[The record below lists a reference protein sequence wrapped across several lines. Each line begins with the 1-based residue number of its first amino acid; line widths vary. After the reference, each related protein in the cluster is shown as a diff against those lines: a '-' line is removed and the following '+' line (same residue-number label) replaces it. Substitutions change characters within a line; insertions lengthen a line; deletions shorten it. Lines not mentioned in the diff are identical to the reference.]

1 MLSPGST
8 FAGYEV
14 ESVVGAGG
22 IGILY
27 RARQVRLDRP
37 VALKLVEPDVARDPV
52 VRERLRREARTVAAL
67 DHPNVVPLYEAGE
80 EGGTVYIV
88 TRWVEGTEL
97 GTLILSEGPMEPGRA
112 ARIAAQIA
120 AALEVA
126 HEKGLVH
133 RDVKPS
139 NVILTHEDHVYLTD
153 FGLAKRAETA
163 PGLTAVDQMLGTV
176 DYVAPELIEGSE
188 PDARSDVYSLGC
200 VLFEMLTGEPPFA
213 DQKGGMAKMWA
224 QVNAEP
230 AVGARTATRRAGG
243 ARGGDAARDG
253 QGARGP
259 AHGGGL
265 PGGAC
270 STPAASAVSGGR
282 RLRAGVEQ
290 LRGEHDPAECHPG
303 GAVVGRRAP
312 IEGLGLVEQPVPGS
326 RLSGGIGRAG
336 RGHEHDGMQD
346 VADRPSG
353 ELVLHGQLGRV
364 LPGEDR
370 PCPGGDL
377 PAGRVRILGH
387 PHKRA
392 HGVEAELRPRLRF
405 ARRADRHGLAALEP
419 RPVRRQPRRSR
430 TSARS

>member
-14 ESVVGAGG
+14 KSVVGAGG
-22 IGILY
+22 MGILY

-37 VALKLVEPDVARDPV
+37 VALKLVEPEVARDPV

-80 EGGTVYIV
+80 EGGTVYVV
-88 TRWVEGTEL
+88 TRWIEGTEL
-97 GTLILSEGPMEPGRA
+97 GALILGEGALEPGRA

-139 NVILTHEDHVYLTD
+139 NVILTHEDHVYMTD
-153 FGLAKRAETA
+153 FGLAKRVGTA

-213 DQKGGMAKMWA
+213 DQKGGMGKMWA

-230 AVGARTATRRAGG
+230 PSMLERRRDVPPELEDVMRRAMAKAPEVRPTAADFREGVLDVGG
-243 ARGGDAARDG
+243 
-253 QGARGP
+253 QMP
-259 AHGGGL
+259 
-265 PGGAC
+265 
-270 STPAASAVSGGR
+270 
-282 RLRAGVEQ
+282 
-290 LRGEHDPAECHPG
+290 
-303 GAVVGRRAP
+303 
-312 IEGLGLVEQPVPGS
+312 
-326 RLSGGIGRAG
+326 
-336 RGHEHDGMQD
+336 
-346 VADRPSG
+346 
-353 ELVLHGQLGRV
+353 
-364 LPGEDR
+364 
-370 PCPGGDL
+370 
-377 PAGRVRILGH
+377 
-387 PHKRA
+387 
-392 HGVEAELRPRLRF
+392 
-405 ARRADRHGLAALEP
+405 
-419 RPVRRQPRRSR
+419 
-430 TSARS
+430 